1 MKLPIL
7 TAALLSLSLAAA
19 RADDVAL
26 LQLHIKGTG
35 ETIPIAFS
43 FYEGDAPNTVAN
55 FKKLAKKGVY
65 NGCLFHRAFPHTLVQ
80 AGDPYSKHS
89 DRSRVGTGGP
99 GYTLLPEIRHRH
111 GIGDVAM
118 ARLPDKI
125 NPTRVSNGS
134 QFFVCLAPLSEY
146 DGKYTVFAHVL
157 YGLETLERISEMPV
171 DSNDFPT
178 DRVSIKS
185 IKILPHEKLPPP
197 PVPGAKKPK
206 RPWWKFWAP
215 SSYPQPAAPETAS
228 PADHPKRGGRHGG
241 HGAATQP
248 L

>member
-1 MKLPIL
+1 MKLPLL
-7 TAALLSLSLAAA
+7 TAVLLSLSLAAA

-26 LQLHIKGTG
+26 LQIHIKGTG
-35 ETIPIAFS
+35 ETIPVAFS
-43 FYEGDAPNTVAN
+43 FYEGDAQNTVAN
-55 FKKLAKKGVY
+55 FKKLAKKGFY
-65 NGCLFHRAFPHTLVQ
+65 DGCLFHRAFPHTLVQ

-111 GIGDVAM
+111 GVGDVSM

-134 QFFVCLAPLSEY
+134 QFFVCLAPLPEY

-157 YGLETLERISEMPV
+157 YGLDTLERISEMPV

-178 DRVSIKS
+178 ERVSIQS
-185 IKILPHEKLPPP
+185 VKILPHEQLPPP
-197 PVPGAKKPK
+197 PVPGAKKAK
-206 RPWWKFWAP
+206 RPWWKLWG
-215 SSYPQPAAPETAS
+215 SSTPAQPAAETAP
-228 PADHPKRGGRHGG
+228 PAEQPRHGG
-241 HGAATQP
+241 RRGGHGSSTQP
-248 L
+248 Q

>member
-1 MKLPIL
+1 MKHPLL
-7 TAALLSLSLAAA
+7 TAALLLFSVAAA

-26 LQLHIKGTG
+26 MQIHIKGTH
-35 ETIPIAFS
+35 ETLPVALS

-55 FKKLAKKGVY
+55 FKKLAKKGFY

-80 AGDPYSKHS
+80 TGDPYSKHN
-89 DRSRVGTGGP
+89 DRSKVGTGGP

-111 GIGDVAM
+111 GVGDVAM

-134 QFFVCLAPLSEY
+134 QFFVCLAPLPEY

-157 YGLETLERISEMPV
+157 YGLDTLERISEMPV
-171 DSNDFPT
+171 DSNDFPM
-178 DRVSIKS
+178 DRISIQS
-185 IKILPHEKLPPP
+185 VKILPREQLPAA

-206 RPWWKFWAP
+206 RPWYKIW
-215 SSYPQPAAPETAS
+215 
-228 PADHPKRGGRHGG
+228 
-241 HGAATQP
+241 
-248 L
+248 